1 MKKVGLGLFLLFTL
15 ALKARAQVSIEV
27 VQDQDQFLIGETVPT
42 AVRITNR
49 SGQPLHLGADND
61 WLTFSV
67 ASREGR
73 LVTRSGA
80 VPVSGEFDLGSS
92 KRATKRVDLR

>member
-1 MKKVGLGLFLLFTL
+1 MKKIGLGLFLLLAL
-15 ALKARAQVSIEV
+15 ALKTPAQVSVEV

-49 SGQPLHLGADND
+49 SGQPLHFGADND
-61 WLTFSV
+61 WLTFAV

-73 LVTRSGA
+73 LVTRNGV
-80 VPVSGEFDLGSS
+80 VPVTGQFDLDSS
-92 KRATKRVDLR
+92 KRATKRV